1 MKVLHIIPS
10 ISPLRGGP
18 SQAVI
23 EMVRAI
29 RREGIDACIVTTQDN
44 GVYRNPDL
52 PTGKWILYENV
63 PILLHS
69 CIDSKI
75 RAVREYLI
83 SPTFT
88 QWLIRNIDQYDLI
101 HFHAIFSF
109 PSTIGMAIARLRR
122 VPYIVRTIGQ
132 LSPWSLKQGF
142 IRKKFMIKMIEGA
155 NLKHANAIHVTSN
168 YELRDLELLGL
179 DSHGFTLG
187 LGVSLPYQSVNT
199 ANDPD
204 QLDKKVSFLYLSRIH
219 PKKQIELLFEALN
232 ILKIKLHEENWE
244 LALAGTGEADYLD
257 RLKKEAKT
265 LSIDGHLVWHGHV
278 TGGEKLDLM
287 KQSDWFVLTSASE
300 NFGISVVEAMA
311 ASIPVIIT
319 EGVGISDKVLQYS
332 AGYICRENPEEIA
345 EVLKKAIQ
353 GFNIVEMR
361 TAARRLVE
369 EKFSWDY
376 IGKSLTNFYSELV

>member
-1 MKVLHIIPS
+1 
-10 ISPLRGGP
+10 
-18 SQAVI
+18 
-23 EMVRAI
+23 
-29 RREGIDACIVTTQDN
+29 
-44 GVYRNPDL
+44 
-52 PTGKWILYENV
+52 
-63 PILLHS
+63 
-69 CIDSKI
+69 
-75 RAVREYLI
+75 
-83 SPTFT
+83 
-88 QWLIRNIDQYDLI
+88 
-101 HFHAIFSF
+101 
-109 PSTIGMAIARLRR
+109 MAIARLRR

-142 IRKKFMIKMIEGA
+142 IRKKFMIEMIEGA

-265 LSIDGHLVWHGHV
+265 LSIDGHLVMG
-278 TGGEKLDLM
+278 
-287 KQSDWFVLTSASE
+287 TS
-300 NFGISVVEAMA
+300 
-311 ASIPVIIT
+311 P
-319 EGVGISDKVLQYS
+319 EGK
-332 AGYICRENPEEIA
+332 NW
-345 EVLKKAIQ
+345 
-353 GFNIVEMR
+353 
-361 TAARRLVE
+361 T
-369 EKFSWDY
+369 
-376 IGKSLTNFYSELV
+376 

>member
-1 MKVLHIIPS
+1 
-10 ISPLRGGP
+10 
-18 SQAVI
+18 
-23 EMVRAI
+23 MVRAI

-52 PTGKWILYENV
+52 PTGRWILYENV

-69 CIDSKI
+69 CIDSRI

-88 QWLIRNIDQYDLI
+88 QWLIRNIDHYDLI

-142 IRKKFMIKMIEGA
+142 IRKKFMIEMIEGA